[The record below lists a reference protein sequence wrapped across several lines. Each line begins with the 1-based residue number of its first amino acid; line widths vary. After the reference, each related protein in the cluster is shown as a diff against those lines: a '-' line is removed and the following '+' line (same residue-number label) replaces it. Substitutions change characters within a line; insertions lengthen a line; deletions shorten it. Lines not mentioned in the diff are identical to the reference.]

1 MILLRIVFMCSS
13 VGIGDWATWASAVI
27 AVVSA
32 VVSVWWPHRNRR
44 QAGWFATTYDDV
56 GQAMLMH
63 GLESWTPH
71 NGRGTPDRLFGVLN
85 DGDGDGFNVSFTVDG
100 GEAAIVTVQDNGIN
114 RAAVELPNV
123 HVVAPRR
130 DGSGRGMGGFR

>member
-1 MILLRIVFMCSS
+1 MCSS

-44 QAGWFATTYDDV
+44 QAGWFVVDYDDV

-100 GEAAIVTVQDNGIN
+100 GEAAIITVRDDIGSQSITSSPSRVTIS
-114 RAAVELPNV
+114 
-123 HVVAPRR
+123 RR
-130 DGSGRGMGGFR
+130 TPCIDGW